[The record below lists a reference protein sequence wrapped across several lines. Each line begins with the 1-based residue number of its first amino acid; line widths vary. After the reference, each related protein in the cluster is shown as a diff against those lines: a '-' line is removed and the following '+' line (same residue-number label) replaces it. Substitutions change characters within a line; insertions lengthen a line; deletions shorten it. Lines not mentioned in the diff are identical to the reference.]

1 MQSKIILLSLLVFI
15 SACKTREDIA
25 REQMVDNIAVQI
37 QDNQKL
43 SADVTVRLQQ
53 IEERINAVTG
63 KVEETQ
69 HEATQSIDTKVK
81 SVEERLTL
89 IETNQASQAEQLKN
103 IEGKLKEQDKYLK
116 NVLST
121 LQGLSKKPTSSK
133 KKLSKYQQAMNH
145 YGKGRYSQAKP
156 ILEELL
162 DNKKLRSSQ
171 IARITH
177 NLGMIAY
184 MDKDNQKALIY
195 FSKLFTK
202 YPKTG
207 YNKNG
212 LLFLAKTFERLG
224 QKEEAKQTLNE
235 LIAKFPK
242 AKQVS
247 KAKKMLGKL

>member
-1 MQSKIILLSLLVFI
+1 MT
-15 SACKTREDIA
+15 ACKTREDIA

-43 SADVTVRLQQ
+43 SADATVRLQQ
-53 IEERINAVTG
+53 IEERLSAITG

-69 HEATQSIDTKVK
+69 HEANQSIDTKVK
-81 SVEERLTL
+81 IVEERLTL
-89 IETNQASQAEQLKN
+89 LETNQQSQTEKLKT
-103 IEGKLKEQDKYLK
+103 IEGKLAQQDKYLK
-116 NVLST
+116 DVLKT
-121 LQGLSKKPTSSK
+121 LQGLSKKPSRSK
-133 KKLSKYQQAMNH
+133 KKSSPYQEAMRN
-145 YGKGRYSQAKP
+145 YGKGKYKLAKTQ
-156 ILEELL
+156 LEELIT
-162 DNKKLRSSQ
+162 NKKLKSSQ

-195 FSKLFTK
+195 FSKLFTQ

-212 LLFLAKTFERLG
+212 LLFLARTFERLG

-235 LIAKFPK
+235 LIQKFPK
-242 AKQVS
+242 AKQV
-247 KAKKMLGKL
+247 KQAKKMLGKL